1 MAIKHRSIIAQ
12 GGPDLNQSGWWDM
25 GEALSFAAFSNST
38 TATILPIAITAFNTT
53 SSATGVETLPF
64 NAGIYRLQGAQL
76 AFMAAG
82 TAGGLAASSISTLG
96 IAVYRAFGELNAQIT
111 NAGGALTSL
120 AIAAPGVNTAMPSG
134 QTFTLTTA
142 AGATPQV
149 WTTSAAVAVGAL
161 TIPVTSTTP
170 SATYAAGTDL
180 NGQVGNNIL
189 FGWLNGAGGG
199 SMAFGQNESNPLPAI
214 TATFTAAGASTTGD
228 PYGPYLV
235 LMPGDIV
242 ALYGITSSSTFSVP
256 AGIIATMGV

>member
-25 GEALSFAAFSNST
+25 GEALSFAAFTNST

-53 SSATGVETLPF
+53 SSVTGVETLPF
-64 NAGIYRLQGAQL
+64 NAGVYRLQGAQL

-82 TAGGLAASSISTLG
+82 TAGGVAASSISTLG
-96 IAVYRAFGELNAQIT
+96 IAVYRAFGELAAQIT
-111 NAGGALTSL
+111 AAGGALTSL
-120 AIAAPGVNTAMPSG
+120 SIAAPGVNTAMPSG
-134 QTFTLTTA
+134 QTFVLTTA

-189 FGWLNGAGGG
+189 FGWLSSASGTI
-199 SMAFGQNESNPLPAI
+199 AFGQNESNLLPAI

-228 PYGPYLV
+228 PYGPYLI